1 MAMKVFN
8 NKLWILNEG
17 FENDN
22 ELGMREA
29 VFTGDFIMGKNDK
42 DAQSLVYR
50 IQEEYYFDHNHNAL
64 YSDIEPSGD
73 NEWYLSQF
81 LAYPQGPNGWEYLI
95 SIKNILSAIF
105 TKSSYI
111 YFCKRS

>member
-29 VFTGDFIMGKNDK
+29 VFTGDLIQGLNDK
-42 DAQSLVYR
+42 GAQSLVYR
-50 IQEEYYFDHNHNAL
+50 I
-64 YSDIEPSGD
+64 
-73 NEWYLSQF
+73 
-81 LAYPQGPNGWEYLI
+81 
-95 SIKNILSAIF
+95 
-105 TKSSYI
+105 
-111 YFCKRS
+111 